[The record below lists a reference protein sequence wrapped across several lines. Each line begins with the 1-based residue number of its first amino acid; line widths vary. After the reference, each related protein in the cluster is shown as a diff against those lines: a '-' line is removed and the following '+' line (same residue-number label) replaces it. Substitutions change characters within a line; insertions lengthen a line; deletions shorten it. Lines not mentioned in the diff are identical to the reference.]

1 MEEGFQEWRTWKL
14 LLWDL
19 DGLANVRGLIGILG
33 GCVRVWSAVD
43 EQVYITEYGFHA
55 LLSQFKAAANRGLLA
70 GVYKCVLSTA
80 FPLRFQ
86 R

>member
-33 GCVRVWSAVD
+33 GWVRVWSVVD
-43 EQVYITEYGFHA
+43 EQVYITEYGFHT
-55 LLSQFKAAANRGLLA
+55 LLSQFKAAANRGILA
-70 GVYKCVLSTA
+70 GVYKCVLSTP